1 MARRHRSRKHRR
13 SHRKSQ
19 RGGSSCAYMPQH
31 NRQMIQAGGMAP
43 MESAYGTLLDGPTA
57 IQAQVGPLNA
67 AFAELGHVI
76 PKQAGG
82 RRRGRRA
89 SRKGR
94 KSHRRSTHRRSQRG
108 GMHPFDSAFGPVSGR
123 PAGANVQ
130 FDVEGSVNPAFGNH
144 GAQMPHK
151 A

>member
-1 MARRHRSRKHRR
+1 MARHHRSRKHGRKSRR
-13 SHRKSQ
+13 SRRSQQ
-19 RGGSSCAYMPQH
+19 RGGASCSYMPQQ
-31 NRQMIQAGGMAP
+31 NRQMIQMGGMAP

-67 AFAELGHVI
+67 AFAELSHVI

-82 RRRGRRA
+82 RRRTG
-89 SRKGR
+89 RKGR
-94 KSHRRSTHRRSQRG
+94 KSRKTHRRRRQQRG
-108 GMHPFDSAFGPVSGR
+108 GMHPFDSAFGPVSAR

-130 FDVEGSVNPAFGNH
+130 FDLEGGVNPAYGNH
-144 GAQMPHK
+144 GAQMK

>member
-19 RGGSSCAYMPQH
+19 RGGNSCSYMPQQ
-31 NRQMIQAGGMAP
+31 NRQMIQMGGMAP

-82 RRRGRRA
+82 RRRARRT
-89 SRKGR
+89 GR
-94 KSHRRSTHRRSQRG
+94 KSRRRSTRRRQRG

-123 PAGANVQ
+123 PAGANIQ

-144 GAQMPHK
+144 GAQMPK
-151 A
+151 VA

>member
-13 SHRKSQ
+13 SHRRQ
-19 RGGSSCAYMPQH
+19 RGGSSCAYMPLQ

-82 RRRGRRA
+82 RRRARR

-94 KSHRRSTHRRSQRG
+94 RRSTRRRSQRG